1 MDMLYFGDSVPYT
14 YQGPYKQGFG
24 YNHGDFSNSC
34 AYQSVG
40 MGLSDMTPCR
50 YSSIPSAMS
59 SAYGMYAFQQA
70 NCANLFAR
78 KAGRVKGNLLLALM
92 FVLGMFSRG
101 QDE

>member
-24 YNHGDFSNSC
+24 YNHGEFNSSC

-40 MGLSDMTPCR
+40 MGLSDMTACR

-78 KAGRVKGNLLLALM
+78 KAGRVKGNSILQ
-92 FVLGMFSRG
+92 VIWNRVSH
-101 QDE
+101 EI